1 MTTLEEIDKMQRYL
15 EITCSCTGE
24 EIQERISI
32 ISVYLARTG
41 EMLADAK
48 RSLRRKKSSEISEA
62 IIKIAKESCLS
73 AKVQNTLL
81 ESIAEDEAYLVDRL
95 DRMNAAC
102 THQLDSLRSLL
113 SYEKEQLR
121 LTNTGY

>member
-1 MTTLEEIDKMQRYL
+1 MVINA
-15 EITCSCTGE
+15 
-24 EIQERISI
+24 
-32 ISVYLARTG
+32 YLARTC

-48 RSLRRKKSSEISEA
+48 RTLRRKKSSEISNT
-62 IIKIAKESCLS
+62 IIAIAKEQCLS

-81 ESIAEDEAYLVDRL
+81 DSIAEDEAYMVDRL
-95 DRMNAAC
+95 DRLNAAC
-102 THQLDSLRSLL
+102 THQIDALRSLL